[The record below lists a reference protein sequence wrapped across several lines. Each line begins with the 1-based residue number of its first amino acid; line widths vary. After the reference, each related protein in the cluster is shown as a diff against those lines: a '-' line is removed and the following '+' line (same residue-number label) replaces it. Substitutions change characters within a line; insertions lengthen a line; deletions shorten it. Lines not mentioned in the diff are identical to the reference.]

1 MGNQSHWLQPHGP
14 PGLAWPRVSTLSAGT
29 AWYPFPNRATAPF
42 RMPMPHADAAMPEMM
57 KKLPSPDQT
66 GNPTTWSP
74 NPNNPKPM
82 ARRRKKYYDTG
93 LPAPVLGLHT
103 IVHFLPPIHHSTR
116 TRVLAPTCTCHT
128 SPIHTLTLYFTRRRA
143 RHTQWGVFLLYP
155 LLIVSLRRQLTTW

>member
-116 TRVLAPTCTCHT
+116 TRVLAPTCSPAHMPHLPDPHLNALFHT
-128 SPIHTLTLYFTRRRA
+128 APCTAHTVGSISTLSPPY
-143 RHTQWGVFLLYP
+143 
-155 LLIVSLRRQLTTW
+155 S